1 MGNECS
7 QEEREFRYCT
17 FHDALIT
24 IDNDIKKEM
33 KNTNIST
40 KKYIPYG
47 LLSKNIC
54 AKYPFLINKNFD
66 STVARKKIFNY
77 KDLMEKREE
86 NNFFI

>member
-54 AKYPFLINKNFD
+54 KKYPFLINKKNQYNFLLFLLI
-66 STVARKKIFNY
+66 RYIELY
-77 KDLMEKREE
+77 
-86 NNFFI
+86 I